1 MEPLKPVIVDLDG
14 TLIKSDT
21 LLECFMALLKG
32 NLLAIF
38 LLPFWLLKGKAN
50 LKSRIAERV
59 EIDVTLLPYNHDV
72 VDYIKSMRSLGHRCY
87 LATGA
92 SAKVAEQVSNHV
104 GLFDGIFSST
114 EETNLT
120 GSRKAALLHEQFGA
134 GNYIY
139 LGNHRVDLAIW
150 KDAAEAVVVS
160 NSHSL
165 VARARKVNSKVSQ
178 IAVSSATLKT
188 WLKAIR
194 VHQWVK
200 NALLFVPL
208 LTSHNLHQMDLVI
221 LCVLG
226 FLAYSF
232 SASSVYVLNDLL
244 DLESDRHHP
253 RKSKRPFASGA
264 LSITA
269 GLVLFPLLLLLAFAI
284 STLLPLPFFIA
295 LVCYYLLTLA
305 YSFRLKKVIILDTL
319 LLALLYTMRIIAGT
333 VLIGVA
339 FSFWLLAFSMFVFL
353 SLALVKRYTEL
364 VVMQKEGNTK
374 IAGRGYS
381 AEDAPIVAALGASS
395 GYMAV
400 LVFAL
405 YVNSPDVWNLYTAPS
420 VLWLACP
427 VLLYWISRV
436 WIIANRG
443 EMHDDPI
450 VFAVKD
456 LQSIITGIFVLVL
469 FVVASVMVMA

>member
-1 MEPLKPVIVDLDG
+1 
-14 TLIKSDT
+14 
-21 LLECFMALLKG
+21 MA
-32 NLLAIF
+32 
-38 LLPFWLLKGKAN
+38 
-50 LKSRIAERV
+50 
-59 EIDVTLLPYNHDV
+59 
-72 VDYIKSMRSLGHRCY
+72 
-87 LATGA
+87 
-92 SAKVAEQVSNHV
+92 
-104 GLFDGIFSST
+104 
-114 EETNLT
+114 
-120 GSRKAALLHEQFGA
+120 
-134 GNYIY
+134 
-139 LGNHRVDLAIW
+139 
-150 KDAAEAVVVS
+150 
-160 NSHSL
+160 
-165 VARARKVNSKVSQ
+165 
-178 IAVSSATLKT
+178 
-188 WLKAIR
+188 
-194 VHQWVK
+194 
-200 NALLFVPL
+200 
-208 LTSHNLHQMDLVI
+208 VI
-221 LCVLG
+221 LG
-226 FLAYSF
+226 S
-232 SASSVYVLNDLL
+232 
-244 DLESDRHHP
+244 ESL
-253 RKSKRPFASGA
+253 FASGA

-269 GLVLFPLLLLLAFAI
+269 GLVLFPLLMLLAFAI